1 MLWQWNDRFT
11 SMIGSATDAMRPQL
25 AVVTC
30 RFFSRVRT
38 RANLYLA
45 LHVAGRG
52 YPCLDSASA
61 VEQPPTTIPRTTTY
75 KARSSTKLTNNYH
88 VRPRPT
94 DFITFWSWLSQG
106 FKRNLSFRFG
116 TKHLSTH
123 LSKHDVDPM
132 LVQCWPTVR
141 DAGQAFNQHW
151 FNASCLLGCVQT
163 SKHKTF
169 L

>member
-1 MLWQWNDRFT
+1 MAVERPFYVRDQQVF
-11 SMIGSATDAMRPQL
+11 SATDAMRPQL

-61 VEQPPTTIPRTTTY
+61 VEQPPTAIPRTTTY
-75 KARSSTKLTNNYH
+75 KARPSTKLTNNYH

-94 DFITFWSWLSQG
+94 YFITFS
-106 FKRNLSFRFG
+106 
-116 TKHLSTH
+116 
-123 LSKHDVDPM
+123 P
-132 LVQCWPTVR
+132 
-141 DAGQAFNQHW
+141 
-151 FNASCLLGCVQT
+151 
-163 SKHKTF
+163 
-169 L
+169 